1 MQGKAT
7 RGVTNVMNSS
17 DRTGL
22 YQSLLTTF
30 LARAKDRGYIVI
42 GVLGRADEYVQF
54 IVHGD
59 QVGGEVGSRQWAE
72 PERPL
77 PEAAVAAL
85 GRLGFVGGGP
95 ERNFARDGLPRSAA
109 KLAKLTDTLLRN
121 AYDLDE
127 DFSPVVHE
135 IHLNDVTLPRAEPFT
150 REMIAAHLRDHATHF
165 LRDEDGDFRVELN
178 LPDGGGRIVLWLVA
192 DGKEGK
198 IYHVHAHPPESPG
211 PSTRTE
217 ALERC
222 NAWNRQ
228 HRWPKACVMDAADGT
243 WRIVLGADI
252 DLSPGITRS
261 LFDTFTERTVGSM
274 IEFWTPSGAGGGAVE
289 GSGGEQPN
297 HRQGADGA

>member
-1 MQGKAT
+1 
-7 RGVTNVMNSS
+7 MNSS

-30 LARAKDRGYIVI
+30 LARARERGYIVI
-42 GVLGRADEYVQF
+42 AVLGRSDEYVQLE
-54 IVHGD
+54 VRGD
-59 QVGGEVGSRQWAE
+59 QIYGEVGSRQWSE

-77 PEAAVAAL
+77 PVAAVAAL
-85 GRLGFVGGGP
+85 GHLGFTGGGP

-109 KLAKLTDTLLRN
+109 KLAKLTDTLLRT

-178 LPDGGGRIVLWLVA
+178 LPDGGGRIVLWFLA
-192 DGKEGK
+192 DGKDGK
-198 IYHVHAHPPESPG
+198 IYHVHAHPPEGQG

-228 HRWPKACVMDAADGT
+228 HRWPKACVMDAKDGT
-243 WRIVLGADI
+243 WLIVLGADI

-261 LFDTFTERTVGSM
+261 LFDTFTERAVGSM
-274 IEFWTPSGAGGGAVE
+274 IEFWTPSTGDGDATGGG
-289 GSGGEQPN
+289 GGEERSQ
-297 HRQGADGA
+297 RRGADGA

>member
-1 MQGKAT
+1 
-7 RGVTNVMNSS
+7 MNSS

-30 LARAKDRGYIVI
+30 LARAKERGYIVI
-42 GVLGRADEYVQF
+42 GVLGRPDEDVQF
-54 IVHGD
+54 IVHD
-59 QVGGEVGSRQWAE
+59 DRVGGEVGSRQWAE

-77 PEAAVAAL
+77 PAAAVEAL

-109 KLAKLTDTLLRN
+109 KLAKLTDTLLRT

-135 IHLNDVTLPRAEPFT
+135 IHLNDVTLPRAELFT

-178 LPDGGGRIVLWLVA
+178 LPDGGGRMVLWLVA
-192 DGKEGK
+192 DGKDGK
-198 IYHVHAHPPESPG
+198 IYHVHAHPPEGQGS
-211 PSTRTE
+211 STRTE

-222 NAWNRQ
+222 NTWNRQ
-228 HRWPKACVMDAADGT
+228 HRWPKACVMDGADGAS
-243 WRIVLGADI
+243 RIVLGADI

-274 IEFWTPSGAGGGAVE
+274 IEFWTPTTAGGGGPE
-289 GSGGEQPN
+289 GSGDEEPSC
-297 HRQGADGA
+297 RRDTDDGSEP

>member
-1 MQGKAT
+1 
-7 RGVTNVMNSS
+7 MNTS

-22 YQSLLTTF
+22 YEGLLTTF

-42 GVLGRADEYVQF
+42 GVLGRVDEYVQF

-59 QVGGEVGSRQWAE
+59 QVGGEVGSRQWKE

-77 PEAAVAAL
+77 PKAAAVAL
-85 GRLGFVGGGP
+85 GRLGFTGGGP

-109 KLAKLTDTLLRN
+109 KLAKLTDTLLRT

-150 REMIAAHLRDHATHF
+150 RAMIEAHLRDHATHF

-178 LPDGGGRIVLWLVA
+178 LPDGGGGIVVRFVA
-192 DGKEGK
+192 DGKDGK
-198 IYHVHAHPPESPG
+198 IYHVHAHPPEGQG
-211 PSTRTE
+211 PPTRTE

-222 NAWNRQ
+222 NTWNRQ
-228 HRWPKACVMDAADGT
+228 HRWPKACVMDAEDGT

-274 IEFWTPSGAGGGAVE
+274 IEFWTPSAAGGGASE
-289 GSGGEQPN
+289 GSGGEEPS
-297 HRQGADGA
+297 RRRDTDDGSEP

>member
-1 MQGKAT
+1 VNT
-7 RGVTNVMNSS
+7 T

-22 YQSLLTTF
+22 YQGLLTTF
-30 LARAKDRGYIVI
+30 LARARERGYIVI
-42 GVLGRADEYVQF
+42 GVLGRVDEYVQF
-54 IVHGD
+54 IVHD
-59 QVGGEVGSRQWAE
+59 DRVAGEVGSRQWSE

-85 GRLGFVGGGP
+85 GRLGFTGGGP
-95 ERNFARDGLPRSAA
+95 ERNFARDGLPRSAV
-109 KLAKLTDTLLRN
+109 KLAKLTDTLLRT

-150 REMIAAHLRDHATHF
+150 REMVAAHLRDHATQF
-165 LRDEDGDFRVELN
+165 LRDDDGDFRVELN
-178 LPDGGGRIVLWLVA
+178 LPDGAGRIVLWFLA
-192 DGKEGK
+192 DGKDGK
-198 IYHVHAHPPESPG
+198 IYHVHAHPPEGQG

-222 NAWNRQ
+222 NTWNRQ
-228 HRWPKACVMDAADGT
+228 HRWPKACVMDAKDGT
-243 WRIVLGADI
+243 WLIVLGADI

-274 IEFWTPSGAGGGAVE
+274 IEFRTSTTAGGGASE
-289 GSGGEQPN
+289 GRGGEEPS
-297 HRQGADGA
+297 HRQGTSDG

>member
-1 MQGKAT
+1 VNT
-7 RGVTNVMNSS
+7 S

-30 LARAKDRGYIVI
+30 LARTKERGHIVI
-42 GVLGRADEYVQF
+42 GVLGRTDEYVQF
-54 IVHGD
+54 IIHD
-59 QVGGEVGSRQWAE
+59 DRVGGEVGSCQWSE

-77 PEAAVAAL
+77 PEAAVDAL
-85 GRLGFVGGGP
+85 GRLGFIGGGP
-95 ERNFARDGLPRSAA
+95 ERNFAQDGLPRSAA
-109 KLAKLTDTLLRN
+109 KLARLTDTLLRT

-150 REMIAAHLRDHATHF
+150 REMIAAHLQDHATRF
-165 LRDEDGDFRVELN
+165 PSDEEGDFRVVLN
-178 LPDGGGRIVLWLVA
+178 LPDGGGRMVLWFVA
-192 DGKEGK
+192 DGKDGK
-198 IYHVHAHPPESPG
+198 IYHVHAVPPEGQG

-222 NAWNRQ
+222 NAWNLQ
-228 HRWPKACVMDAADGT
+228 HRWPKACVMDAEDGA

-261 LFDTFTERTVGSM
+261 LFDTFTERTVGAM
-274 IEFWTPSGAGGGAVE
+274 IEFWTPVVPEGGATE
-289 GSGGEQPN
+289 GSGDGEPS
-297 HRQGADGA
+297 HRQSMDGA

>member
-1 MQGKAT
+1 
-7 RGVTNVMNSS
+7 MNSS
-17 DRTGL
+17 DRIGL

-30 LARAKDRGYIVI
+30 LSRAKDRGYIVI
-42 GVLGRADEYVQF
+42 GVLGQADEYIQF
-54 IVHGD
+54 IVHD
-59 QVGGEVGSRQWAE
+59 DRVGGEVGSRQWTE

-77 PEAAVAAL
+77 PEAAVKAL
-85 GRLGFVGGGP
+85 GRLGFTGGGP

-109 KLAKLTDTLLRN
+109 KLAKLTDTVLRT

-127 DFSPVVHE
+127 EFSPVVHE
-135 IHLNDVTLPRAEPFT
+135 IHLNDVTLARAEPFT

-178 LPDGGGRIVLWLVA
+178 LPDGGGQIIVWFVA

-198 IYHVHAHPPESPG
+198 IYHVHAHPPEGQVP
-211 PSTRTE
+211 PTRTE

-222 NAWNRQ
+222 NTWNRQ
-228 HRWPKACVMDAADGT
+228 HRWPKACVMDASDGT

-274 IEFWTPSGAGGGAVE
+274 IEFWTPSAAGGGASE
-289 GSGGEQPN
+289 GSGGEEPS
-297 HRQGADGA
+297 RRRDTDDGSEP

>member
-1 MQGKAT
+1 
-7 RGVTNVMNSS
+7 MNTS

-30 LARAKDRGYIVI
+30 LSRARERGYIVI
-42 GVLGRADEYVQF
+42 GVLGRVDECVQF
-54 IVHGD
+54 MVHD
-59 QVGGEVGSRQWAE
+59 DRVSGEAGSRQWSE

-77 PEAAVAAL
+77 PAAAVEAL

-109 KLAKLTDTLLRN
+109 KLAKLTDTLLRT

-135 IHLNDVTLPRAEPFT
+135 IHLNDVTPPRAEPFT
-150 REMIAAHLRDHATHF
+150 RAMIEAHLRDHATHF

-178 LPDGGGRIVLWLVA
+178 LPDGGGRMVLWLVA
-192 DGKEGK
+192 DGKDGK
-198 IYHVHAHPPESPG
+198 IYHVHAHPPEGQG
-211 PSTRTE
+211 PSTRAE

-222 NAWNRQ
+222 NTWNRQ
-228 HRWPKACVMDAADGT
+228 HRWPKACVMDVEDGI

-274 IEFWTPSGAGGGAVE
+274 IEFWTPTTAGGGGPE
-289 GSGGEQPN
+289 GRGGEEPSQRRETDDRSEP
-297 HRQGADGA
+297 

>member
-1 MQGKAT
+1 MKT
-7 RGVTNVMNSS
+7 I

-22 YQSLLTTF
+22 YQSLLTAF
-30 LARAKDRGYIVI
+30 LSHARERGYIVL
-42 GVLGRADEYVQF
+42 GVLGQADEYVQF
-54 IVHGD
+54 MVHGD
-59 QVGGEVGSRQWAE
+59 LVWGEVGSRQWSE

-77 PEAAVAAL
+77 LEPAVEAL
-85 GRLGFVGGGP
+85 GRLGFTGGGP
-95 ERNFARDGLPRSAA
+95 ERNFAREGLPRSAA
-109 KLAKLTDTLLRN
+109 KLARLTDTLLRT

-165 LRDEDGDFRVELN
+165 LRDEDGDFRVELD
-178 LPDGGGRIVLWLVA
+178 LPGGGGRIVLWFVA
-192 DGKEGK
+192 DGKDGK
-198 IYHVHAHPPESPG
+198 IYHVHAHPPEGQG
-211 PSTRTE
+211 PPTRTE

-222 NAWNRQ
+222 NTWNRQ
-228 HRWPKACVMDAADGT
+228 HRWPKACVMDAEDGT

-274 IEFWTPSGAGGGAVE
+274 IEFWTPSAAGGGASE
-289 GSGGEQPN
+289 GSGGEEPS
-297 HRQGADGA
+297 RRRDTDDGSEP

>member
-1 MQGKAT
+1 
-7 RGVTNVMNSS
+7 V
-17 DRTGL
+17 
-22 YQSLLTTF
+22 
-30 LARAKDRGYIVI
+30 
-42 GVLGRADEYVQF
+42 DEYVQF
-54 IVHGD
+54 IVHD
-59 QVGGEVGSRQWAE
+59 NRVGGEVGSRQWAE

-77 PEAAVAAL
+77 PEAAVKAL
-85 GRLGFVGGGP
+85 GRLGFVGGAP

-109 KLAKLTDTLLRN
+109 KLAKLTDTLLRT

-178 LPDGGGRIVLWLVA
+178 LPDGGGLMVLWLVA
-192 DGKEGK
+192 DGKDGK
-198 IYHVHAHPPESPG
+198 IYHVHAHPPEGQG

-222 NAWNRQ
+222 NTWNRQ
-228 HRWPKACVMDAADGT
+228 HRWPKACVMDAEDGT

-274 IEFWTPSGAGGGAVE
+274 IEFWTPSAAGGGVSE
-289 GSGGEQPN
+289 GSGGEEPS
-297 HRQGADGA
+297 HRQATDDASEP

>member
-1 MQGKAT
+1 
-7 RGVTNVMNSS
+7 MNSS

-22 YQSLLTTF
+22 YQGLLTTF

-42 GVLGRADEYVQF
+42 GVLGRVDEYVQF

-59 QVGGEVGSRQWAE
+59 QVGGEVGSRQWSE

-85 GRLGFVGGGP
+85 GRLGFVGGAP
-95 ERNFARDGLPRSAA
+95 ERNFAREGLPRSAA
-109 KLAKLTDTLLRN
+109 KLARLTDTLLRT

-150 REMIAAHLRDHATHF
+150 RAMIEAHLRENVTHF

-178 LPDGGGRIVLWLVA
+178 LPDGSGRIVVWFVA
-192 DGKEGK
+192 DGKDGK
-198 IYHVHAHPPESPG
+198 IYHVHAHPPEGQG
-211 PSTRTE
+211 PATRTE

-222 NAWNRQ
+222 NTWNRQ
-228 HRWPKACVMDAADGT
+228 HRWPKACVMDAEDGT

-261 LFDTFTERTVGSM
+261 LFDTFTERAVGSM
-274 IEFWTPSGAGGGAVE
+274 LEFWTSSAAGGDASE
-289 GSGGEQPN
+289 GSGGEEPS
-297 HRQGADGA
+297 HRQATDDASEP

>member
-1 MQGKAT
+1 
-7 RGVTNVMNSS
+7 MNTT

-22 YQSLLTTF
+22 YQGLLTTF
-30 LARAKDRGYIVI
+30 LARARERGYIVI
-42 GVLGRADEYVQF
+42 GVLGRVDEYVQF
-54 IVHGD
+54 IVHD
-59 QVGGEVGSRQWAE
+59 DRVAGEVGSRQWSE

-85 GRLGFVGGGP
+85 GRLGFTGGGP
-95 ERNFARDGLPRSAA
+95 ERNFARDGLPRSAV
-109 KLAKLTDTLLRN
+109 KLAKLTDTLLRT

-150 REMIAAHLRDHATHF
+150 REMVAAHLRDHATQF
-165 LRDEDGDFRVELN
+165 LRDDDGDFRVELN
-178 LPDGGGRIVLWLVA
+178 LPDGAGRIVLWFLA
-192 DGKEGK
+192 DGKDGK
-198 IYHVHAHPPESPG
+198 IYHVHAHPPEGQG

-222 NAWNRQ
+222 NTWNRQ
-228 HRWPKACVMDAADGT
+228 HRWPKACVMDAKDGT
-243 WRIVLGADI
+243 WLIVLGADI

-274 IEFWTPSGAGGGAVE
+274 IEFRTSTTAGGGASE
-289 GSGGEQPN
+289 GRGGEEPS
-297 HRQGADGA
+297 HRQGTSDG

>member
-1 MQGKAT
+1 
-7 RGVTNVMNSS
+7 MNSS

-30 LARAKDRGYIVI
+30 LARAKERGYIVI
-42 GVLGRADEYVQF
+42 GVLGRVDEYVQF
-54 IVHGD
+54 IVHD
-59 QVGGEVGSRQWAE
+59 DRVSGEVGSRQWSE

-77 PEAAVAAL
+77 PGAAVAAL
-85 GRLGFVGGGP
+85 GHLGFTGGGP
-95 ERNFARDGLPRSAA
+95 ERNFAKDGLPRSAA
-109 KLAKLTDTLLRN
+109 KLAKLTDTLLRT

-150 REMIAAHLRDHATHF
+150 REMIEAHLRDLVTHF

-178 LPDGGGRIVLWLVA
+178 LPDGGGQMVLWLVA
-192 DGKEGK
+192 DGKDGK
-198 IYHVHAHPPESPG
+198 IYHVHAHPPEGQG
-211 PSTRTE
+211 PPTRTE

-222 NAWNRQ
+222 NTWNRQ

-274 IEFWTPSGAGGGAVE
+274 IEFWTPSAAGGGAPE
-289 GSGGEQPN
+289 GSGDEEPS
-297 HRQGADGA
+297 HRQATDDGSEP

>member
-1 MQGKAT
+1 VNT
-7 RGVTNVMNSS
+7 S

-22 YQSLLTTF
+22 YQSLLATF
-30 LARAKDRGYIVI
+30 LSRARERGYIVI
-42 GVLGRADEYVQF
+42 GVLGRVDEYVQF
-54 IVHGD
+54 TVHDG
-59 QVGGEVGSRQWAE
+59 QISGEVGSRQWLE

-77 PEAAVAAL
+77 PAAAVEAL
-85 GRLGFVGGGP
+85 ARLGFTGGGP

-109 KLAKLTDTLLRN
+109 RLAKLTDTLLRT

-165 LRDEDGDFRVELN
+165 LRDEDGDFRVELS
-178 LPDGGGRIVLWLVA
+178 LPDAGGRIVLWFLA
-192 DGKEGK
+192 DGKDGK
-198 IYHVHAHPPESPG
+198 IYHVHAHSPEGQS
-211 PSTRTE
+211 SLTRTE

-222 NAWNRQ
+222 NTWNRQ
-228 HRWPKACVMDAADGT
+228 HRWPKACVMDAKDGS

-261 LFDTFTERTVGSM
+261 LFDTFTERAVGSM
-274 IEFWTPSGAGGGAVE
+274 IEFWAPSAAGGGASE
-289 GSGGEQPN
+289 GSGGEQPS

>member
-1 MQGKAT
+1 
-7 RGVTNVMNSS
+7 MNSS

-30 LARAKDRGYIVI
+30 LSRARERGYIVI
-42 GVLGRADEYVQF
+42 GVLGRSDEYVQF
-54 IVHGD
+54 MAHDDRVS
-59 QVGGEVGSRQWAE
+59 GEVGSRQWTE

-77 PEAAVAAL
+77 PGAAVAAL

-109 KLAKLTDTLLRN
+109 KLAKLTDTLLRT

-127 DFSPVVHE
+127 DFSPVIHE

-178 LPDGGGRIVLWLVA
+178 LPDGGGRMVLWFLA
-192 DGKEGK
+192 DGKDGK
-198 IYHVHAHPPESPG
+198 IYHVHAHPPEG
-211 PSTRTE
+211 QCPSTRTE

-228 HRWPKACVMDAADGT
+228 HRWPKACVMDGADSA

-274 IEFWTPSGAGGGAVE
+274 MEFWTPTAAGGDASA
-289 GSGGEQPN
+289 GSGGEEPSQ
-297 HRQGADGA
+297 RRGTDSG

>member
-1 MQGKAT
+1 
-7 RGVTNVMNSS
+7 MNTS

-30 LARAKDRGYIVI
+30 LARASERGYIVI
-42 GVLGRADEYVQF
+42 GVLGRSEEYVQF
-54 IVHGD
+54 MVHGD
-59 QVGGEVGSRQWAE
+59 QVSGEVGSRQWSE

-77 PEAAVAAL
+77 PEAAVGAL

-109 KLAKLTDTLLRN
+109 KLAKLTDTLLRT

-150 REMIAAHLRDHATHF
+150 REMIAAHLRDHAIHF

-178 LPDGGGRIVLWLVA
+178 LPEGGGRIVLWFVA
-192 DGKEGK
+192 DGKDGA
-198 IYHVHAHPPESPG
+198 IYHVHAHPPEG
-211 PSTRTE
+211 QGLSTRTE

-222 NAWNRQ
+222 NTWNRQ

-261 LFDTFTERTVGSM
+261 LFDTFTERTVSSM
-274 IEFWTPSGAGGGAVE
+274 IEFWTPVAPAGGAPE
-289 GSGGEQPN
+289 ASGDEQPSQ
-297 HRQGADGA
+297 RRGTDDGSEP

>member
-1 MQGKAT
+1 
-7 RGVTNVMNSS
+7 MNSS

-30 LARAKDRGYIVI
+30 LSRAKERGYIVI
-42 GVLGRADEYVQF
+42 GVLGRVDEYVQF

-59 QVGGEVGSRQWAE
+59 QVGGEVGSRQWKE

-77 PEAAVAAL
+77 PEAALKAL

-95 ERNFARDGLPRSAA
+95 ERNFAREGLPRSAA
-109 KLAKLTDTLLRN
+109 KLAKLTDTLLRT

-178 LPDGGGRIVLWLVA
+178 LPDGGGLMVLWLVA
-192 DGKEGK
+192 DGKDGK
-198 IYHVHAHPPESPG
+198 IYHVHAHPPEGQG

-222 NAWNRQ
+222 NTWNRQ
-228 HRWPKACVMDAADGT
+228 HRWPKACVMDGADGA

-274 IEFWTPSGAGGGAVE
+274 IEFWTPSAARGGASG
-289 GSGGEQPN
+289 GSGDEEPS
-297 HRQGADGA
+297 RRRDTDDGSEP

>member
-1 MQGKAT
+1 
-7 RGVTNVMNSS
+7 MNPS
-17 DRTGL
+17 DRFGL

-30 LARAKDRGYIVI
+30 LSRAKEKGHIVI
-42 GVLGRADEYVQF
+42 GVLGRSEEYVQLMLHDDR
-54 IVHGD
+54 VS
-59 QVGGEVGSRQWAE
+59 GEVGSRQWSE

-77 PEAAVAAL
+77 PGPAVEAL
-85 GRLGFVGGGP
+85 ERLGFTGGGP

-109 KLAKLTDTLLRN
+109 KLAKLTDTLLRT

-178 LPDGGGRIVLWLVA
+178 LPDSGGRIVLWFLA
-192 DGKEGK
+192 DGNDGK
-198 IYHVHAHPPESPG
+198 IYHVHAHLAEGQG

-222 NAWNRQ
+222 NTWNRQ
-228 HRWPKACVMDAADGT
+228 HRWPKACVMDAEGGS

-274 IEFWTPSGAGGGAVE
+274 IEFWTPSAAGGGASE
-289 GSGGEQPN
+289 GSGGEQPS

>member
-1 MQGKAT
+1 
-7 RGVTNVMNSS
+7 MNSS

-30 LARAKDRGYIVI
+30 LSRAKERGYIVI
-42 GVLGRADEYVQF
+42 GVLGRVDEYVQF

-59 QVGGEVGSRQWAE
+59 QVGGEVGSRQWKE

-77 PEAAVAAL
+77 PEAALKAL

-109 KLAKLTDTLLRN
+109 KLAKLTDTLLRT
-121 AYDLDE
+121 AYALDE

-135 IHLNDVTLPRAEPFT
+135 IHLNDVTPPRAEPFT
-150 REMIAAHLRDHATHF
+150 REMIEAHLRDHATHF

-178 LPDGGGRIVLWLVA
+178 LPDGGGRMVLWLVA
-192 DGKEGK
+192 DGKDGK
-198 IYHVHAHPPESPG
+198 IYHVHAHPPEGQG
-211 PSTRTE
+211 PPTRTE

-222 NAWNRQ
+222 NTWNRQ
-228 HRWPKACVMDAADGT
+228 HRWPKACVMDASDGT

-274 IEFWTPSGAGGGAVE
+274 IEFWTPTTAGGGGPE
-289 GSGGEQPN
+289 GRGGEEPSQRRETDDRSEP
-297 HRQGADGA
+297 

>member
-1 MQGKAT
+1 MS
-7 RGVTNVMNSS
+7 SS

-22 YQSLLTTF
+22 YRGLLNTF
-30 LARAKDRGYIVI
+30 LARAKNRGYIVI
-42 GVLGRADEYVQF
+42 GVLGQADEYVQF
-54 IVHGD
+54 IVHD
-59 QVGGEVGSRQWAE
+59 DRVCSEVGSRQWKE

-77 PEAAVAAL
+77 PEAAIAGL

-109 KLAKLTDTLLRN
+109 KLAKLTDTLLRT

-135 IHLNDVTLPRAEPFT
+135 IHLNDVTPPRAESFT
-150 REMIAAHLRDHATHF
+150 REMIATHLRDHATRF

-178 LPDGGGRIVLWLVA
+178 LPNGGGLMVLWFLA
-192 DGKEGK
+192 DGKDGK
-198 IYHVHAHPPESPG
+198 IYHVHAHPPEGQG

-222 NAWNRQ
+222 NSWNRQ
-228 HRWPKACVMDAADGT
+228 HRWPKACVMDGADGA

-274 IEFWTPSGAGGGAVE
+274 IEFWTPTTAGVGGPE
-289 GSGGEQPN
+289 GRGGEEPS
-297 HRQGADGA
+297 RRRDTDDGSEP

>member
-1 MQGKAT
+1 VNT
-7 RGVTNVMNSS
+7 S

-30 LARAKDRGYIVI
+30 LAHAKERGYIVI
-42 GVLGRADEYVQF
+42 GVLGRSEEYVQF
-54 IVHGD
+54 MVHD
-59 QVGGEVGSRQWAE
+59 DRVSGEVGSRQWSE

-77 PEAAVAAL
+77 PGAAVRAL

-95 ERNFARDGLPRSAA
+95 ERNFARDGLPRSAG
-109 KLAKLTDTLLRN
+109 KLAKLTDTLLRT

-150 REMIAAHLRDHATHF
+150 CEMIAAHLRDHATHF

-178 LPDGGGRIVLWLVA
+178 LPDGGGRIVLWFVA
-192 DGKEGK
+192 DGKDGQ
-198 IYHVHAHPPESPG
+198 IYHVHAHPPEGQG
-211 PSTRTE
+211 PPTRTG

-222 NAWNRQ
+222 NTWNRL
-228 HRWPKACVMDAADGT
+228 HRWPKACVMDVEDGT

-274 IEFWTPSGAGGGAVE
+274 IEFWTPTTAGGGASQ
-289 GSGGEQPN
+289 GSGGEEPS
-297 HRQGADGA
+297 HRQGTDGA